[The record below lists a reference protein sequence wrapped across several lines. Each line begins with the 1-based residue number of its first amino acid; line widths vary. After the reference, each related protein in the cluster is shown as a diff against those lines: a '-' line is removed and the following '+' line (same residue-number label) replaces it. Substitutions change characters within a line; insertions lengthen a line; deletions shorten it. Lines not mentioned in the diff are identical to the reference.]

1 MIKLSGLS
9 EEQTLEIIPERTLL
23 LGYVGSLSHGTYIP
37 KNDPNHIDD
46 KDILGVALGSEE
58 VYYGLKTF
66 EQKEI
71 KKDEWDSVVYE
82 IKKFF
87 RLLLKQN
94 PNVIGLL
101 WLRPTN
107 YIYISE
113 SGQRLIDNRNLFVSK
128 AAYHSFI
135 GYAHGQLHRM
145 THGAFE
151 GYMGAKR
158 KQLVEQFGFDCK
170 NASHLIRL
178 LRMGIEFLTDGQLQV
193 FREDAA
199 QLKDIKIGKWSLQEV
214 QVEADRLFILAQEAY
229 VRSTL
234 PPQPDFDKAEQLLI
248 SILKE
253 ELK

>member
-23 LGYVGSLSHGTYIP
+23 LGYVGSLAHGTYIP
-37 KNDPNHIDD
+37 KSDPNCIDD
-46 KDILGVALGSEE
+46 KDILGVALGSDE

-66 EQKEI
+66 EQKEV

-87 RLLLKQN
+87 RLMLKQN

-101 WLRPTN
+101 WLKPTN
-107 YIYISE
+107 YIHISE

-128 AAYHSFI
+128 AAYHSFV
-135 GYAHGQLHRM
+135 GYAHGQLYKM

-170 NASHLIRL
+170 NAAHLIRI
-178 LRMGIEFLTDGQLQV
+178 LRMGIEKMRQNLKISNQV
-193 FREDAA
+193 S
-199 QLKDIKIGKWSLQEV
+199 GN
-214 QVEADRLFILAQEAY
+214 
-229 VRSTL
+229 
-234 PPQPDFDKAEQLLI
+234 
-248 SILKE
+248 
-253 ELK
+253 